1 MADASMADTRMNE
14 ADMTGTGMADTGTT
28 RARFCS
34 QCGQPVTVAE
44 AVFCKQCGAKLGAA
58 GWLGEIASPA
68 VIAVVLSVVP
78 GLGHFYAGRTGRA
91 IGWFF
96 GTLWAYEISTSL
108 GVLIHLVCAVS
119 AARAAA
125 LDAERRGIRTSGALT
140 AGPRPQ

>member
-1 MADASMADTRMNE
+1 MADT
-14 ADMTGTGMADTGTT
+14 ATT

-44 AVFCKQCGAKLGAA
+44 AVFCKQCGAKLRTQR
-58 GWLGEIASPA
+58 WLGDMASPPI
-68 VIAVVLSVVP
+68 IAVVLSVVP

-96 GTLWAYEISTSL
+96 GALWAYDISPSL

-119 AARAAA
+119 AARAAT
-125 LDAERRGIRTSGALT
+125 LDAERRGLRSARALT
-140 AGPRPQ
+140 AGPRAE

>member
-1 MADASMADTRMNE
+1 MAE
-14 ADMTGTGMADTGTT
+14 IGMAETGAT

-44 AVFCKQCGAKLGAA
+44 AVFCKQCGAKLGVA
-58 GWLGEIASPA
+58 GWLGDVASPA
-68 VIAVVLSVVP
+68 VVAVVLSVVP

-96 GTLWAYEISTSL
+96 GTLWAYDISPSL

-119 AARAAA
+119 AARAAT
-125 LDAERRGIRTSGALT
+125 LDAERRGIRASGALT
-140 AGPRPQ
+140 TGPRPQ

>member
-1 MADASMADTRMNE
+1 MAEN
-14 ADMTGTGMADTGTT
+14 GMADTASI

-44 AVFCKQCGAKLGAA
+44 AVYCRQCGARLGAS
-58 GWLGEIASPA
+58 GWLGDLGSPP
-68 VIAVVLSVVP
+68 VVACLLSLVP

-96 GTLWAYEISTSL
+96 GTLWAYDITPSL

-119 AARAAA
+119 AARAAT
-125 LDAERRGIRTSGALT
+125 LDAERRGTRASRALT
-140 AGPRPQ
+140 AGPPTQ

>member
-1 MADASMADTRMNE
+1 MADSGISYSGTAEPDMADT
-14 ADMTGTGMADTGTT
+14 ATT

-34 QCGQPVTVAE
+34 QCGQPVTVAQ
-44 AVFCKQCGAKLGAA
+44 AVFCKRCGAKLGTQR
-58 GWLGEIASPA
+58 WLDDMASPA
-68 VIAVVLSVVP
+68 IVAVVLSVVP

-96 GTLWAYEISTSL
+96 GTLWAYNISPSL

-125 LDAERRGIRTSGALT
+125 LDAERRGTRASGALT
-140 AGPRPQ
+140 AGQRPQ

>member
-1 MADASMADTRMNE
+1 
-14 ADMTGTGMADTGTT
+14 MADTGAT

-34 QCGQPVTVAE
+34 QCGQPVMVAE
-44 AVFCKQCGAKLGAA
+44 AVFCKECGARLGGS
-58 GWLGEIASPA
+58 GWLAELNAPA
-68 VIAVVLSVVP
+68 VVAFALSVMP

-96 GTLWAYEISTSL
+96 AVLFAYGTSSSL

-119 AARAAA
+119 AARAAT
-125 LDAERRGIRTSGALT
+125 LDAERRGMRASQALT